1 MTAVKQQDANPTR
14 KKAAAEQAN
23 KQSRTRSKDKG
34 PEILPHL
41 EHFVQLTRR
50 VQRPTLLRSLVE
62 GVIGKPL
69 APLRELTED
78 ANGSLPIPARNAV
91 FAVVAG
97 LAHADHARIERAAE
111 RVNLLCDEYG
121 TLAVGTLLDASNP
134 HDADILESPTDKFSR
149 ALYLFMRQDF
159 PAEGEASDD
168 RFDHAER
175 QQEMLRQSQSDRHS
189 SHYIGPKG
197 AQPTLAVDADQAL
210 RRRLTELFPKIDPD
224 DILVEHFEH
233 RDPTQAGN
241 PVVLFTLT
249 AKFNGAEVHYQ
260 RIANGEV
267 QDVES
272 AAVTDVRYS
281 WKAITGELSV
291 YCDDIEVRPEL
302 AALFRD
308 VVLGGDGDIRSM
320 PMREF
325 DLMGFST
332 PAMLKRFKKDRIEG
346 IDGIEI
352 RHLVVAKPEL
362 RQVNLRGK
370 TVERRVENA
379 LLIRRHRFEER
390 DIYLVARETHSLP
403 DLTEYAVQQVKLTI
417 RVAKTLHRKAHNVS
431 VQITAP
437 NGFSD
442 SRLTKDDS
450 ELVFSQLM
458 RLDCARQY

>member
-1 MTAVKQQDANPTR
+1 MHFADVLHQH
-14 KKAAAEQAN
+14 AE
-23 KQSRTRSKDKG
+23 
-34 PEILPHL
+34 
-41 EHFVQLTRR
+41 
-50 VQRPTLLRSLVE
+50 
-62 GVIGKPL
+62 
-69 APLRELTED
+69 
-78 ANGSLPIPARNAV
+78 
-91 FAVVAG
+91 
-97 LAHADHARIERAAE
+97 LAHAALHR
-111 RVNLLCDEYG
+111 G
-121 TLAVGTLLDASNP
+121 AV
-134 HDADILESPTDKFSR
+134 
-149 ALYLFMRQDF
+149 
-159 PAEGEASDD
+159 
-168 RFDHAER
+168 
-175 QQEMLRQSQSDRHS
+175 
-189 SHYIGPKG
+189 
-197 AQPTLAVDADQAL
+197 
-210 RRRLTELFPKIDPD
+210 
-224 DILVEHFEH
+224 
-233 RDPTQAGN
+233 GN
-241 PVVLFTLT
+241 PVALFTLT
-249 AKFNGAEVHYQ
+249 AKFNGTEVHYQ
-260 RIANGEV
+260 RITNGEV

-272 AAVTDVRYS
+272 PAVTDVRYS
-281 WKAITGELSV
+281 WNAVTGELSV
-291 YCDDIEVRPEL
+291 YCDDVEVRPEL

-346 IDGIEI
+346 IDSIEI

-362 RQVNLRGK
+362 RQVNLSGK

-417 RVAKTLHRKAHNVS
+417 RIAKTLHRKAHNVS

-450 ELVFSQLM
+450 ELVFAQLM